1 MKRAVAIAMYERDG
15 LAYQIDASQWD
26 HSRRWLRHQVH
37 TLLTWGDFISWTRG
51 YKPPTSR
58 GGKGGRL
65 GRRTLPVSRA
75 LAAYGYKNAWMAT
88 DDPRYGHS
96 AECVA
101 AIRAYES
108 RGLTAEERLEREE
121 DRGEG
126 YGTHYYGG
134 GC

>member
-1 MKRAVAIAMYERDG
+1 MKRAVAIAMYEQDG
-15 LAYQIDASQWD
+15 LAYQTNAVQWGY
-26 HSRRWLRHQVH
+26 SARWIRHHVSV
-37 TLLTWGDFISWTRG
+37 LLHWGDFAAWARG